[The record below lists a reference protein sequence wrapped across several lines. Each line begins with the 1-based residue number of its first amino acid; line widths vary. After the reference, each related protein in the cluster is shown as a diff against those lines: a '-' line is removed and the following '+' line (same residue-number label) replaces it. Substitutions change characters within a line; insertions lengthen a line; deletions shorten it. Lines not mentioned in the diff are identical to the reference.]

1 MGEMVLREARRV
13 RSFALG
19 GARVNVESSG
29 GSFER
34 LKGVKGRSSG
44 VEAGEGKGLTRRIGS

>member
-1 MGEMVLREARRV
+1 MREARRV

-29 GSFER
+29 GSFEG